1 MTNTYLNTT
10 RPRRE
15 WRAGTFLGQAVTA
28 RLEYADATTTH
39 PSRAYYY
46 QYDTTAHTV
55 TTLGHED
62 FDAGGAVTRQEQF
75 VGLVNSTTLAVGQ
88 NEAKT
93 YTVKTLVPAAT
104 ADRSERSTVT
114 YEANQVISLS
124 GGRTDSCRVKNV
136 IESIA
141 AGGAAT
147 QVSVETLHFVPGLGF
162 VKSYYKPMTAG
173 APDRNQTYLTELVST
188 TGTLALAAP
197 NADSPPTLTQCS
209 ALQTGLSLVLTAS
222 SSAEA
227 NSALRTSSAVTF
239 NGAQAIAMERRNV
252 VSNSRSSIDYYDP
265 TVGYL
270 RPVGN
275 DTFDSTGAL
284 LFTRVARTGRPD
296 LRSAGVTAAVNYVET
311 YTALPPTIIPT
322 VTSNDT
328 FTFDGFAKV

>member
-1 MTNTYLNTT
+1 VFQSIADRSRFRLAVLFAGACAVAACGGGGGGGGGDSAPAPAPAPAAPLTLATCLQDPTGVTNTYLNTT

-39 PSRAYYY
+39 PSRASYY

-88 NEAKT
+88 NEVKT

-114 YEANQVISLS
+114 YEANQVISLT

-147 QVSVETLHFVPGLGF
+147 QVSVETLHLVPGLGF

-197 NADSPPTLTQCS
+197 NADSPPPLTQCS

-227 NSALRTSSAVTF
+227 NSA
-239 NGAQAIAMERRNV
+239 
-252 VSNSRSSIDYYDP
+252 
-265 TVGYL
+265 
-270 RPVGN
+270 
-275 DTFDSTGAL
+275 
-284 LFTRVARTGRPD
+284 
-296 LRSAGVTAAVNYVET
+296 
-311 YTALPPTIIPT
+311 
-322 VTSNDT
+322 
-328 FTFDGFAKV
+328 